1 MVALSIRTAVTAL
14 SPIAPH
20 LTADIDFTSAGFGAI
35 GTLPMAAFAVASAL
49 APPVLRGLGLE
60 MAMVSSVMMMT
71 VGQVL
76 RATAW
81 DFTSFFIGSVLAFLG
96 VGLGNVLLPPIV
108 KRYFPSR
115 ISSVTAIYAS
125 ALAISM
131 VVPAVISV
139 PLAEE
144 LGWRWLFGI
153 WAILGVTPLLP
164 WIVLSRSSTRD
175 EPTDGSMGLAPLRA
189 SIFKSRS
196 AWLVAVTLAVTSL
209 NAFVLFTWLPD
220 ILVEQAH
227 TSRLQAGYLL
237 GLFAFL
243 GVPLALIVPMIA
255 HRFGQVGLM
264 IRVGSALFIAGYLG
278 LIFYPTFSPILW
290 VTLIGLGPMLFPVC
304 LLLVNFRSRTEA
316 GSVALS
322 AFMQAIG
329 YTCACLWPTL
339 IGIVRDATQGW
350 VLPLW
355 ILIGTAVIGL
365 VIARMADTSTTVEDE
380 LARRSS
386 RLLDLGGLAGGP
398 QTRSS
403 RRSPPPGI
411 RPRVLAPG
419 RPGWPWNS
427 S

>member
-189 SIFKSRS
+189 SI
-196 AWLVAVTLAVTSL
+196 
-209 NAFVLFTWLPD
+209 
-220 ILVEQAH
+220 
-227 TSRLQAGYLL
+227 LQ
-237 GLFAFL
+237 
-243 GVPLALIVPMIA
+243 V
-255 HRFGQVGLM
+255 
-264 IRVGSALFIAGYLG
+264 S
-278 LIFYPTFSPILW
+278 
-290 VTLIGLGPMLFPVC
+290 
-304 LLLVNFRSRTEA
+304 
-316 GSVALS
+316 
-322 AFMQAIG
+322 
-329 YTCACLWPTL
+329 
-339 IGIVRDATQGW
+339 
-350 VLPLW
+350 
-355 ILIGTAVIGL
+355 
-365 VIARMADTSTTVEDE
+365 
-380 LARRSS
+380 
-386 RLLDLGGLAGGP
+386 
-398 QTRSS
+398 
-403 RRSPPPGI
+403 
-411 RPRVLAPG
+411 
-419 RPGWPWNS
+419 
-427 S
+427 